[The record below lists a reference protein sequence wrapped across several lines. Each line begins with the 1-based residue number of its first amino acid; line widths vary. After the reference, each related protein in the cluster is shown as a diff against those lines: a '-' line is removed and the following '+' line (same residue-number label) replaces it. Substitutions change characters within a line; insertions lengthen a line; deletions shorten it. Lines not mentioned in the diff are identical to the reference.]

1 MRIVD
6 HDFTI
11 GKLPVSFSNPLAFER
26 KAMENLF
33 GIVDW
38 ERGEVSGDAA
48 EGPRTES
55 KYGTKKDFRVKS
67 DHFYTS

>member
-38 ERGEVSGDAA
+38 EGRKSVVMQLRDQERNQNM
-48 EGPRTES
+48 GP
-55 KYGTKKDFRVKS
+55 KKVFRVKS
-67 DHFYTS
+67 GHIYTS